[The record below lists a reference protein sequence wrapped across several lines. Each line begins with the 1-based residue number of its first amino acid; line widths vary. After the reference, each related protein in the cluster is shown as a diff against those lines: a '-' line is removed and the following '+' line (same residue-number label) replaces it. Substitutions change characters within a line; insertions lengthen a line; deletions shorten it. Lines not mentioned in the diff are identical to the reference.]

1 VAVLYRVEVGIIE
14 MPREIVLVA
23 QRMLPIPPLP
33 NPALA
38 FGGAAGGDPFNS
50 GQTMRKPLV
59 GQAPTRG
66 EICIAIGQGPD
77 RVQVIRQGHGSF
89 PRNKRYGRLTTR
101 AGDRPD

>member
-38 FGGAAGGDPFNS
+38 FGGAAGRRSVQLGANYAKNRLSVRRQRVAKSASPS
-50 GQTMRKPLV
+50 G
-59 GQAPTRG
+59 
-66 EICIAIGQGPD
+66 
-77 RVQVIRQGHGSF
+77 RVQIAC
-89 PRNKRYGRLTTR
+89 K
-101 AGDRPD
+101 

>member
-38 FGGAAGGDPFNS
+38 FWRRGWRRSVQLGANYAKNRLSVRRQRVAKSASPS
-50 GQTMRKPLV
+50 G
-59 GQAPTRG
+59 
-66 EICIAIGQGPD
+66 
-77 RVQVIRQGHGSF
+77 RVQIAC
-89 PRNKRYGRLTTR
+89 K
-101 AGDRPD
+101 